1 MTTDALIRALLATG
15 TLNED
20 TSADLSRMLEEYSAG
35 TLHPDDAAYVVALH
49 ERLTGTPAP
58 LDADDAPAIVEL
70 ERIDGLDVHA
80 WRERALAAEAELAA
94 LKDQFASPVA

>member
-20 TSADLSRMLEEYSAG
+20 TSADLSRMLDEHAAG
-35 TLHPDDAAYVVALH
+35 TLHSDDAAYVAALH

-58 LDADDAPAIVEL
+58 LDEADAPPVVEL
-70 ERIDGLDVHA
+70 ELVDGLDVHA
-80 WRERALAAEAELAA
+80 WRERALAAEVELAA
-94 LKDQFASPVA
+94 LKDQLASPVA